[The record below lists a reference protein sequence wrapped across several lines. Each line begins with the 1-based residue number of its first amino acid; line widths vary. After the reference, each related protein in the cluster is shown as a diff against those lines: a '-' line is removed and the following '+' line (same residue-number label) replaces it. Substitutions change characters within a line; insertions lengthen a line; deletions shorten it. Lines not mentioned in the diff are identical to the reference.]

1 MAPRP
6 LRALLSGP
14 ILLGV
19 LGLLSPGCSGGD
31 PPVEDPSSLPREE
44 IDRISRAVVQ
54 VYALDGETPVGSGSG
69 TVVDPSGV
77 IYTNRHVVEGGRDY
91 EIRILEDL
99 NEPPVPRYRARLTGY
114 SMDVDFALL
123 EIDRDASG
131 TALDPADLDLPF
143 LPPGGSEAHRGDP
156 IYVFGYPGIAEG
168 YLAFTDGTVTTIRTG
183 SMGDR
188 RLPVWY
194 QTDAEISP
202 GNSGGLAV
210 NARSEIVG
218 IPTAVLSEDRTGGR
232 LGGILALGAVQAAMD
247 EGLETDIS
255 RMADGTTSPII
266 EGGRLDFGRDPYFGA
281 VSLAP
286 GFQPDP
292 HTVAIVSGGEVDAS
306 YLEGGCTGYAAVAP
320 DYRLTWGGGGDLRI
334 GFEADEG
341 GDTTLLLNLP
351 DGSWRCNDDRDPG
364 RYDPLVVVQ
373 EAPAGQY
380 DIWIASYRAGTFVEG
395 SLRVTQSEGEVAV
408 AAPVLLEPG
417 TDPWFGSRTLSRG
430 FAPDPLVQPVR
441 AGGPVDVSYLGT
453 PCTGYA
459 SSRPDFRVQ
468 WDGSDSPLGI
478 FFEAGDGGDA
488 TLVVRSPD
496 GAWSCNDD
504 ADSGTRNPHV
514 VLEGPAPGEW
524 EIWVGSYAGG
534 NMVEGTLHITGQGGG
549 PR

>member
-1 MAPRP
+1 MAIR
-6 LRALLSGP
+6 LRVLCGSPVLFGVFGMLS
-14 ILLGV
+14 L
-19 LGLLSPGCSGGD
+19 GCSGGD
-31 PPVEDPSSLPREE
+31 PQVADPSTLPREE
-44 IDRISRAVVQ
+44 IDRISMAVVQ

-69 TVVDPSGV
+69 TLVDPSGL
-77 IYTNRHVVEGGRDY
+77 IYTNRHVVEGGRDF
-91 EIRILEDL
+91 EIRVLEDL
-99 NEPPVPRYRARLTGY
+99 NEPPVPRYRARLAGY

-131 TALDPADLDLPF
+131 AVLGREDLDLPF
-143 LPPGGSEAHRGDP
+143 LPPGESEAHRGDP

-183 SMGDR
+183 SMGER

-232 LGGILALGAVQAAMD
+232 LGGILALGAVRAAID
-247 EGLETDIS
+247 GGLETDIS

-292 HTVAIVSGGEVDAS
+292 LSVAMVSGGEVDAS

-351 DGSWRCNDDRDPG
+351 DGSWRCNDDRNPG
-364 RYDPLVVVQ
+364 LYDPLVVV
-373 EAPAGQY
+373 EDAPAGQY

-395 SLRVTQSEGEVAV
+395 SLPARTAATTRRRSE
-408 AAPVLLEPG
+408 
-417 TDPWFGSRTLSRG
+417 
-430 FAPDPLVQPVR
+430 R
-441 AGGPVDVSYLGT
+441 AGGEMT
-453 PCTGYA
+453 
-459 SSRPDFRVQ
+459 
-468 WDGSDSPLGI
+468 I
-478 FFEAGDGGDA
+478 
-488 TLVVRSPD
+488 
-496 GAWSCNDD
+496 
-504 ADSGTRNPHV
+504 
-514 VLEGPAPGEW
+514 
-524 EIWVGSYAGG
+524 
-534 NMVEGTLHITGQGGG
+534 
-549 PR
+549 